1 MVMAQGFTAE
11 QVQSI
16 LDDVRSSELIDES
29 ARALLVFSEKMTRE
43 PAKIAP
49 EEVEELRKAG
59 LSDAAIL
66 EGVHVISLFNHLD
79 RMADALGTPVE
90 NFQQMMMS
98 S

>member
-1 MVMAQGFTAE
+1 MAMAQGFTAE

-16 LDDVRSSELIDES
+16 LDDVRTSELIDET

-49 EEVEELRKAG
+49 EEVEELRKTG

-66 EGVHVISLFNHLD
+66 EGVHVIAFFNYMD

-90 NFQQMMMS
+90 NFQQMMMEG
-98 S
+98 

>member
-16 LDDVRSSELIDES
+16 LDDVRSSELIDERT
-29 ARALLVFSEKMTRE
+29 RALLVFSEKATRE
-43 PAKIAP
+43 PGKIVP
-49 EEVEELRKAG
+49 EEVEELRSAG

-66 EGVHVISLFNHLD
+66 EGVHVIAFFNYLD

-90 NFQQMMMS
+90 NFQQMMKG
-98 S
+98 